1 MKKKIHL
8 INYGFGN
15 PASVKNALE
24 FLNYNC
30 KVVDHNTNLSD
41 ITHLILPGV
50 GSFEAGIKTLQKQKN
65 GCLSQTQTVLTK
77 IFLTYFYLE
86 QIYLFLYK
94 K

>member
-30 KVVDHNTNLSD
+30 KVLIITPIYD
-41 ITHLILPGV
+41 ITHLILLR
-50 GSFEAGIKTLQKQKN
+50 SFEAGIKHFKN
-65 GCLSQTQTVLTK
+65 KSG
-77 IFLTYFYLE
+77 
-86 QIYLFLYK
+86 
-94 K
+94 

>member
-1 MKKKIHL
+1 MNKKIHL

-50 GSFEAGIKTLQKQKN
+50 GSFDHVIKSFNNSGLRDKVEKKVLELEKSGVIKT
-65 GCLSQTQTVLTK
+65 SAS
-77 IFLTYFYLE
+77 IFA
-86 QIYLFLYK
+86 K
-94 K
+94 PS

>member
-50 GSFEAGIKTLQKQKN
+50 GSFEAGIKHFKN
-65 GCLSQTQTVLTK
+65 KSG
-77 IFLTYFYLE
+77 I
-86 QIYLFLYK
+86 K
-94 K
+94 KLNY